1 MKNQKTPFKVPDN
14 YFEQLTEK
22 VIENMETQEL
32 GSSKRSF
39 SFWAKY
45 VSAAAILIFV
55 ISFAVIQMQEEKT
68 IVADM
73 DTISEI
79 KDVKTTDDVYLT
91 PYNDESNQ
99 LLTQDAIENDIVDW
113 STSMDLDDEEF
124 YLLINY
130 F

>member
-1 MKNQKTPFKVPDN
+1 MKNQETPFKVPDN

-22 VIENMETQEL
+22 VLENVETQEL

-45 VSAAAILIFV
+45 ASAAAVLIFV
-55 ISFAVIQMQEEKT
+55 ISFAAIQMQNEEI
-68 IVADM
+68 IVAKM

-79 KDVKTTDDVYLT
+79 KDVKNPDDIYLT
-91 PYNDESNQ
+91 PQDEDPNHFLSQ
-99 LLTQDAIENDIVDW
+99 EAIDNEIVDW

>member
-73 DTISEI
+73 DTIFEI